1 MNVKCLLL
9 LLMSLLWGSAQAVR
23 IGMKFDDRGRF
34 VNPDDY
40 LVYSALESEKGGY
53 MNDAMWRFKD
63 AAEFGNKHAQ
73 YYIGLMHMNQD
84 DFVTGYAWLRLAGEG
99 VANNDYLLPRVKF
112 QLNPQ
117 QLNDSDQLLLELK
130 QQYNFLS
137 AIKKRADWKKRLR
150 IGGTRIRGHVPI
162 GYRTIVGNNHV
173 VFGPELKRGLE
184 AFVFDY
190 RYDEGEVNLTD
201 FELEELDL

>member
-1 MNVKCLLL
+1 MKTKCLLL
-9 LLMSLLWGSAQAVR
+9 LIMSLLLVPAKAVR
-23 IGMKFDDRGRF
+23 IGMKFDDKGRF

-40 LVYSALESEKGGY
+40 LVYTALEAEKGGY
-53 MNDAMWRFKD
+53 LNDAMWRFKD
-63 AAEFGNKHAQ
+63 AAAFGNKHAQ

-84 DFVTGYAWLRLAGEG
+84 DFVTGYAWLQLAGEG

-117 QLNDSDQLLLELK
+117 QLIDSEQLLLELR
-130 QQYNFLS
+130 QQYNFLN

-150 IGGTRIRGHVPI
+150 FGGTRIRGHIPH
-162 GYRTIVGNNHV
+162 GYKTILANNV
-173 VFGPELKRGLE
+173 MVFGTEVRRELDQ
-184 AFVFDY
+184 FVFDY
-190 RYDEGEVNLTD
+190 RYDEGEVKLTD